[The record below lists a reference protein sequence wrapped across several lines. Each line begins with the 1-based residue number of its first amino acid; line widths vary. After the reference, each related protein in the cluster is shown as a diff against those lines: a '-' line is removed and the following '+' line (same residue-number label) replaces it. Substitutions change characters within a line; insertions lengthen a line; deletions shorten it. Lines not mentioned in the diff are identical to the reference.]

1 MSCWPNPAV
10 AAGRS
15 APHASSG
22 AQMSG
27 RPKRAVRH
35 RVRTQHRHSV
45 GVPATKA
52 GPRLRH
58 DVPAAP
64 AGLVRRLAFGS
75 LRTSRCW
82 PSCMPSHGPG
92 LVKGGDRQLP
102 GAGPEGRPK
111 TGPSPVDRAR
121 PGSRHHVIIEAHSI
135 PPAVSLTGGNSN
147 DVTQLIPL
155 IRAPPPVHGHRGRG
169 GSGHL
174 AACQPSPV
182 AAPST
187 AAAWD
192 TRRCADRHTI
202 DLRRLGAANYP

>member
-64 AGLVRRLAFGS
+64 A
-75 LRTSRCW
+75 
-82 PSCMPSHGPG
+82 G

-155 IRAPPPVHGHRGRG
+155 IRAPPPVRGHRGRG